1 MGNMTRSDSPISRL
15 IVLSFLDFLNSVELA
30 PGADPEALEVAREC
44 MESIFSINSSSVVER
59 VHPGLLLELFS
70 SMEAAQ
76 QDSSA
81 PGPVS
86 NKPSCS
92 ASTSTIQE
100 DLTKCTTS
108 NSEGQNEDT
117 FDLDHSGD
125 ELFAKFYTSL
135 DEINFFKTSSAGAE
149 DPGQLSKATQ
159 FFDDALLGMRKSG
172 RKRASLGDLAEFFK
186 SKGNEFMRS
195 KQHLKA
201 VELYT
206 CAIAL
211 SRNNA
216 IYYCNRAAAYTL
228 LNMFNEAVEDC
239 LKSIEIDPNY
249 SKAYSRL
256 GSAYFALGKYHD
268 ALYKGYLKAS
278 ELDPS
283 NENVRQNIEVTKKK
297 LAEQRGPPEEQ
308 NTYAPQSQASHGQFP
323 GQSSSG
329 VPFTF
334 FPPGNSPTP
343 EFFANIINRVSDI
356 SQQSSE
362 HSININL
369 NDIFNHANVNG
380 NSQGTPQTETS
391 SNHTPPPSFPTN
403 TAVPPPFSFT
413 GSTEGNRPQQTS
425 SGHEGEHGQPGM
437 HRDAGI
443 QINLAGPEQAAD
455 AMRAVMEMLAPHMS
469 QREGAPGTRLDLR
482 NKTSVTVQFL
492 TLVHKLRPA
501 EERVYSTE

>member
-76 QDSSA
+76 QDNSA

-403 TAVPPPFSFT
+403 TAVPPPLSFT

>member
-1 MGNMTRSDSPISRL
+1 MGNMTRSDSPISRR
-15 IVLSFLDFLNSVELA
+15 IVISFLDFLNSVELA

-44 MESIFSINSSSVVER
+44 LESIFSINSSSVVER
-59 VHPGLLLELFS
+59 DFYLNCLALWKLLNEITHHPVWFRNWYPTNLLAVRALQMSKKTRL
-70 SMEAAQ
+70 
-76 QDSSA
+76 
-81 PGPVS
+81 
-86 NKPSCS
+86 
-92 ASTSTIQE
+92 
-100 DLTKCTTS
+100 

-117 FDLDHSGD
+117 FNLDHSGD

-172 RKRASLGDLAEFFK
+172 SKRASLGDLAEFFK

-211 SRNNA
+211 SRKNA

-308 NTYAPQSQASHGQFP
+308 NTYARESQASHQQLP

-391 SNHTPPPSFPTN
+391 SNHTPPTN
-403 TAVPPPFSFT
+403 TAVPPPFSFM

-469 QREGAPGTRLDLR
+469 PREGAPGAARG
-482 NKTSVTVQFL
+482 
-492 TLVHKLRPA
+492 PG
-501 EERVYSTE
+501 

>member
-44 MESIFSINSSSVVER
+44 LESIFSINSSSVVER

-76 QDSSA
+76 QDNSA

-482 NKTSVTVQFL
+482 NKTSV
-492 TLVHKLRPA
+492 HKLRPA

>member
-44 MESIFSINSSSVVER
+44 LESIFSINSSSVVER

-76 QDSSA
+76 QDNSA

-469 QREGAPGTRLDLR
+469 QREGAPGSARG
-482 NKTSVTVQFL
+482 
-492 TLVHKLRPA
+492 PG
-501 EERVYSTE
+501 

>member
-1 MGNMTRSDSPISRL
+1 MGNMTRSDSPISRR
-15 IVLSFLDFLNSVELA
+15 IVLSFIDFLNSVELA

-44 MESIFSINSSSVVER
+44 LESIFSVNSSSAGER
-59 VHPGLLLELFS
+59 VHPGLLLEFFS
-70 SMEAAQ
+70 SLEAGQ
-76 QDSSA
+76 RDQS
-81 PGPVS
+81 GPDPVSQFVS

-92 ASTSTIQE
+92 ASTSNVQE
-100 DLTKCTTS
+100 DSTKCTTS

-125 ELFAKFYTSL
+125 ELFAKFYTAL
-135 DEINFFKTSSAGAE
+135 DEINFFKSSSAGAE

-159 FFDDALLGMRKSG
+159 FFDDALLELRKSG
-172 RKRASLGDLAEFFK
+172 RKTTSLKDLAEFFK

-206 CAIAL
+206 SAIAL
-211 SRNNA
+211 SRKNA

-256 GSAYFALGKYHD
+256 GSAYFALGNYHD

-308 NTYAPQSQASHGQFP
+308 NTYTRQGQASNRQFP

-334 FPPGNSPTP
+334 FPPGNPPTP
-343 EFFANIINRVSDI
+343 EFFTNIINHVSDI

-369 NDIFNHANVNG
+369 NDIFNRANVNG
-380 NSQGTPQTETS
+380 NSQGTPQTENS
-391 SNHTPPPSFPTN
+391 SSHTPPASFPTN
-403 TAVPPPFSFT
+403 TAVPPSAFT
-413 GSTEGNRPQQTS
+413 GSGAEGNRPQQTS

-443 QINLAGPEQAAD
+443 QINVAGPEQTAD
-455 AMRAVMEMLAPHMS
+455 ALRAVMQMFAPQMNPH
-469 QREGAPGTRLDLR
+469 EGAPAAPRG
-482 NKTSVTVQFL
+482 
-492 TLVHKLRPA
+492 PG
-501 EERVYSTE
+501 

>member
-186 SKGNEFMRS
+186 
-195 KQHLKA
+195 
-201 VELYT
+201 
-206 CAIAL
+206 
-211 SRNNA
+211 
-216 IYYCNRAAAYTL
+216 AAAYTL